1 MLKTLQTLLTR
12 DDVSEN
18 LKSVRIP
25 TLIIH
30 GKEDRAIPVSL
41 GHALSEQM
49 TDAKLVIV
57 EDAGHLITLET
68 PERVNQEITRFLA

>member
-1 MLKTLQTLLTR
+1 
-12 DDVSEN
+12 
-18 LKSVRIP
+18 
-25 TLIIH
+25 
-30 GKEDRAIPVSL
+30 
-41 GHALSEQM
+41 M